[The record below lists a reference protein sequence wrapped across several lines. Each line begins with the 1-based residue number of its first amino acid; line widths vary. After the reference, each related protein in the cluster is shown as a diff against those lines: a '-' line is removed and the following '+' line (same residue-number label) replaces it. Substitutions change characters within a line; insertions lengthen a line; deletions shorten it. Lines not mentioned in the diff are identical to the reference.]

1 MQHFVTHNCIVY
13 GGSERMSVFTYQ
25 ENDIIKIYTKYVD
38 MVYRICFMYM
48 KNKADAEDATQNTFI
63 KLIQKKPEFENEEHE
78 KAWLI
83 VTATNL
89 CKNYFKHWWR
99 KNIDISL
106 LEEPKEEILEDRTLK
121 ILLKLPKKWKKILYL
136 YYYEGYKTEEIARM
150 LHIKPATIRSQ
161 LQRGRMIL
169 KDWLESEEL

>member
-1 MQHFVTHNCIVY
+1 MQHFVIYNCIVY
-13 GGSERMSVFTYQ
+13 GGSERMSVFVRQ
-25 ENDIIKIYTKYVD
+25 ENDIIKIYTKHVD

-63 KLIQKKPEFENEEHE
+63 KLIQKKPVFENEEHE

-89 CKNYFKHWWR
+89 CKNHFKHWWR

-106 LEEPKEEILEDRTLK
+106 LEEQGEETLEDETLK
-121 ILLKLPKKWKKILYL
+121 VLLKLPKKWKRILYL
-136 YYYEGYKTEEIARM
+136 YY
-150 LHIKPATIRSQ
+150 
-161 LQRGRMIL
+161 
-169 KDWLESEEL
+169 